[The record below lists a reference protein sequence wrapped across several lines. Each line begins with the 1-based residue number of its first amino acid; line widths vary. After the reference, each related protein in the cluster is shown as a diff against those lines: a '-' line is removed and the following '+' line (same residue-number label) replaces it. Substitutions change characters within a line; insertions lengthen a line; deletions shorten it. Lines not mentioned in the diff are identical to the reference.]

1 MCGLGGWGWVVDW
14 RVGLHRQRAWPPLPP
29 APHLGALPR
38 PALTILPFFPSSCP
52 LQHGWEVANG
62 RVIFKPAAGDD
73 QEAAAAA
80 AAALP
85 SLEIISHCLNYA
97 REVERIV

>member
-1 MCGLGGWGWVVDW
+1 
-14 RVGLHRQRAWPPLPP
+14 
-29 APHLGALPR
+29 
-38 PALTILPFFPSSCP
+38 
-52 LQHGWEVANG
+52 VANG
-62 RVIFKPAAGDD
+62 RLSFKPASGD

>member
-1 MCGLGGWGWVVDW
+1 
-14 RVGLHRQRAWPPLPP
+14 
-29 APHLGALPR
+29 
-38 PALTILPFFPSSCP
+38 
-52 LQHGWEVANG
+52 VANG
-62 RVIFKPAAGDD
+62 RVSFKPAAGDD

>member
-1 MCGLGGWGWVVDW
+1 MP
-14 RVGLHRQRAWPPLPP
+14 QPLPGWEAGAPLCVRPPCSYHP
-29 APHLGALPR
+29 AS
-38 PALTILPFFPSSCP
+38 LTPSPCA

-62 RVIFKPAAGDD
+62 RLSFKPASGD
-73 QEAAAAA
+73 QEATAAA